1 MPTNP
6 GTTEVMRVILER
18 LYAPLIKML
27 NLTSEQS
34 GRFYQLILD
43 NKMRGQAQMTE
54 LLRHEDP
61 STMAK
66 TIAEFQ
72 RESNAS
78 LRASLR
84 TLLGAAGFAR
94 YEEYQTSVGDR
105 GILEQTKDDFAESPL
120 TEEQQ
125 QCLLK
130 AMEAG
135 RKAFVGPGGVV
146 KFSVADT
153 GNVMNEKLS
162 RQESIDQHVLQ
173 LAAGFLSPVQ
183 LKILGSTQARMMTAR
198 RSGYAQAQ
206 AMFGQRGQVQ

>member
-6 GTTEVMRVILER
+6 ATSEVMRAILEQ
-18 LYAPLIKML
+18 LYAPLINTL

-43 NKMRGQAQMTE
+43 NKMRGQAQMAN
-54 LLRHEDP
+54 LLRHDDP
-61 STMAK
+61 SSMAK

-72 RESNAS
+72 KETDAS
-78 LRASLR
+78 LRA
-84 TLLGAAGFAR
+84 LLGAAGFAR
-94 YEEYQTSVGDR
+94 YEEYKTSVGDR

-125 QCLLK
+125 QRLLK

-135 RKAFVGPGGVV
+135 RKAFAGSGGVV
-146 KFSVADT
+146 RFSVADT
-153 GNVMNEKLS
+153 SDVMNEKMS
-162 RQESIDQHVLQ
+162 RQESIDQHVRQ

-198 RSGYAQAQ
+198 RNGHAQAQ
-206 AMFGQRGQVQ
+206 AMFGERGQAR